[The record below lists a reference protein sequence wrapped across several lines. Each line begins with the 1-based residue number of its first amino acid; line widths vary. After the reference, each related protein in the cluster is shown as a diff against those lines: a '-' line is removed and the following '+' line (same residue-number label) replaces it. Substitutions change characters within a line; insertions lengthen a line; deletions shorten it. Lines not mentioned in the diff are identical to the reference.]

1 LVRASALASVRV
13 SVLASAR
20 VSVRA
25 SARVSALVSE
35 RASVLASARMG
46 FARVVSYFGLLGS
59 RVEVSVFQM
68 VNYFWL
74 VYCPAGFAFRPP
86 V

>member
-1 LVRASALASVRV
+1 
-13 SVLASAR
+13 VL
-20 VSVRA
+20 
-25 SARVSALVSE
+25 
-35 RASVLASARMG
+35 ASVLALAQASERVSAQVSARMG

>member
-1 LVRASALASVRV
+1 VSVLASERV
-13 SVLASAR
+13 SVLASE
-20 VSVRA
+20 
-25 SARVSALVSE
+25 RVSAQV
-35 RASVLASARMG
+35 SARMG
-46 FARVVSYFGLLGS
+46 FARVVSYFDLPGS
-59 RVEVSVFQM
+59 RVEVSVFQI

>member
-1 LVRASALASVRV
+1 VRVLALALVLV
-13 SVLASAR
+13 LVLA
-20 VSVRA
+20 
-25 SARVSALVSE
+25 L
-35 RASVLASARMG
+35 VLASARMG
-46 FARVVSYFGLLGS
+46 FARAVSYFGLLGS

>member
-1 LVRASALASVRV
+1 VSAL
-13 SVLASAR
+13 
-20 VSVRA
+20 
-25 SARVSALVSE
+25 VSALVSE
-35 RASVLASARMG
+35 RASVLASERVSARMG